1 MVIVNDR
8 AKAAASIKL
17 SHLVAIGLL
26 FPILI
31 GATYLRL
38 TNLEYSWIGPD
49 QSILFSIALRFVNG
63 GSLPLAAN
71 KSSAGIMNPPLI
83 EYLLAL
89 PLWLKPTVLT
99 AVRFHALLGVAAVLL
114 LYLYISVLF
123 GRRAGLI
130 AALLLAANPW
140 SVFYSRFIW
149 NPNAIPLFAT
159 LMLGSLLAYVA
170 CKRHPLHLVLVL
182 LGLAAVTQLHLS
194 SLVLMPTLGLIALLF
209 WRRRR
214 DLYEKPTLAALLL
227 GVGLF
232 ILLYLPYFLY
242 EWSTGVTNIQ
252 ASIQA
257 LTGGQRDEAQQVWL
271 NAASFLLAL
280 ELVTGNHI
288 FGSAYDSAAAE
299 VWRQAVWPWF
309 ILVGFAHIWFL
320 SALLYALIAPL
331 RWLLKKKTRAR
342 PLPPRLAALL
352 LLAIWIIIPILLYV
366 RHTVYLQNYYFL
378 FLLPASFILMALTAE
393 ELLRAVERRT
403 AGRPYRSA
411 VKATLLLS
419 ILLLG
424 VWQFHLY
431 QVRLALA
438 GTTTIEAARQAQD
451 IDRAIGASRAALSRY
466 PGCGLI
472 IAGEAGHLE
481 SSSLGLLEDFIYS
494 VPVRYAEAGRGFLIP
509 AQCSVYLVVR
519 GDSLLTGWLETEGVM
534 LADIVQTR
542 DETWHFY
549 YVAGSVEAGEP
560 ALATWDNGLE
570 LVAFT
575 VSDVLG
581 LGEQLKLD
589 YHWRVQRPPAGYAR
603 YHFFNHLVDGE
614 GRLISQEDAPAVQSL
629 YWQAG
634 DHLVTQYYLQ
644 LPAEAAEGEFTI
656 YTGLYTWPALERVW
670 LDNGRADLY
679 PVATISFDARREP

>member
-8 AKAAASIKL
+8 AKAVAGASQSRL
-17 SHLVAIGLL
+17 AAIGLL
-26 FPILI
+26 LPILI
-31 GATYLRL
+31 GAAYLRL
-38 TNLEYSWIGPD
+38 ANLEHSWIGPD
-49 QSILFSIALRFVNG
+49 QSILFSIAMRFVNG

-99 AVRFHALLGVAAVLL
+99 AVRFHALLGVAAVML
-114 LYLYISVLF
+114 LYLYISRLF
-123 GRRAGLI
+123 GQRAGLI
-130 AALLLAANPW
+130 AALLLAVNPW
-140 SVFYSRFIW
+140 SIFYSRFVW

-170 CKRHPLHLVLVL
+170 CKRHPFHLALIPV
-182 LGLAAVTQLHLS
+182 GLAAITQLHLS
-194 SLVLMPTLGLIALLF
+194 SLVLLPTVGLIALLF
-209 WRRRR
+209 WRRRQ
-214 DLYEKPTLAALLL
+214 DLYEKSTLAALLL

-257 LTGGQRDEAQQVWL
+257 LTGGPRGEAQQVWL
-271 NAASFLLAL
+271 NAAAFLLAL

-288 FGSAYDSAAAE
+288 FGSAYDYAAAE

-309 ILVGFAHIWFL
+309 PLVGFAHIWFL

-331 RWLLKKKTRAR
+331 RWLIRKKTRAR

-352 LLAIWIIIPILLYV
+352 LLAIWILTPLLLYV

-378 FLLPASFILMALTAE
+378 FLLPAPFILMALAAE
-393 ELLRAVERRT
+393 ELLTTVDRCVD
-403 AGRPYRSA
+403 GRPYRQA
-411 VKATLLLS
+411 VNAIFLFPVLLLA
-419 ILLLG
+419 

-431 QVRLALA
+431 QVRLGLA
-438 GTTTIEAARQAQD
+438 GATTIEATRQAQD
-451 IDRAIGASRAALSRY
+451 IDRAIEASRAALGRY

-472 IAGEAGHLE
+472 IAGEANHLE
-481 SSSLGLLEDFIYS
+481 SSSLGLLEDFVHP

-509 AQCSVYLVVR
+509 SQCTVYLVVR
-519 GDSLLTGWLETEGVM
+519 DDPLLTGWLEAEAVP
-534 LADIVQTR
+534 LADTVQTR
-542 DETWHFY
+542 HETWRFY
-549 YVAGSVEAGEP
+549 YVAGSAEAGEP
-560 ALATWDNGLE
+560 AMAAWDNGLE

-581 LGEQLKLD
+581 PGDQLKLD
-589 YHWRVQRPPAGYAR
+589 YRWRVQRPPAGYAR

-656 YTGLYTWPALERVW
+656 YTGLYTWPGLERVW
-670 LDNGRADLY
+670 LDNGRADVY
-679 PVATISFDARREP
+679 PVAAISFDARREP